1 VTPDRPA
8 RAANGG
14 DSERPSHSRI
24 AERLRELLDDARL
37 AREAGDWNQLR
48 ALARAALALD
58 PENAEAEALLA
69 GSAERRQMTL
79 MFCDVVGSTAIAD
92 ARDPEDL
99 SAIMRGHRTACAEV
113 VARFGGFIEDHQGDG
128 MLVRF
133 GYPEVHEDDARRAVL
148 SALEMVRVVR
158 ARARSLD
165 AGPAIKLRVRIA
177 VHTDLVVL
185 DGVGLVGATA
195 NEVSRL
201 HDLAQPDTVVISD
214 ATHALVGEHFKV
226 ESMGQVDLRGVSRPV
241 GVFTVL
247 GERAGGRPGG
257 SLGPFAG
264 RRAELDRI
272 ETMWRSSCEDWERAL
287 DGKAPTSPRAV
298 MVAGLAGIGK
308 SRLVTEAAR
317 RVGASCTE
325 CRCSNYHD
333 ATSLFPFTRLLEES
347 CGITEED
354 SGTKRLAKL
363 RARLGGEPDL
373 PFLAAALRI
382 PASEISPPADVDP
395 AKLRILALGAAA
407 RLVEMGAPKRPWML
421 FVDDL
426 HWADQSTLDLISV
439 LLATPRPGLLIILAA
454 RDGYEPPWTEPTL
467 ERLDLGPLRGAELE
481 ELSLLLSEQANLSA
495 EERSELISR
504 SDGVPL
510 FLEELVR
517 TAGTLDR
524 ARRLHRSLRLADYS
538 IPPAL
543 HDPLLARLA
552 MPGVD
557 LDLAQTAATIGR
569 DVDRELLRR
578 VAGLRDDIFEPRLEG
593 LIRAGLVDPW
603 GDGAIR
609 FRHELIREVAYETQR
624 RSKRRERHSRLADHL
639 LREGGEPTQGD
650 AGEAAF
656 HLERAQRYEEAIDAN
671 VATAYAYQSLG
682 AHVEATRRL
691 TQAVR
696 LVAHLPDGVRER
708 KELHVRQ
715 LRSFSAVMAGGYAA
729 PEAAEDHSRCV
740 DLCEELGLALEL
752 LPALIGSWSYYTFRG
767 NLDEADRA
775 TSAWERVL
783 EFGGEGYPSA
793 DEGGGRGVVGFFR
806 GRFVDARRQ
815 LEAFVAHPWAHT
827 ESGPPAT
834 WTLPNDPLAC
844 MLGHLVPILSING
857 EHGEAQALAER
868 ALRRANE
875 LSFPYGPFSV
885 CYVNSLLAMT
895 RRLQG
900 DHVGAGRLADE
911 MVDAGER
918 HGFMLWSLT
927 GAIHGGL
934 SRIHG
939 GGHSGLNQLVES
951 IAVWRRV
958 VVADVWT
965 PYWLTELAVAQRFV
979 GRREDALHSLDES
992 LALAAETGSEFYS
1005 AESLRVRGELRRERG
1020 DPDALDDIQGALAK
1034 AHSQQAPM
1042 FELRAAVSL
1051 ARATSGSPP
1060 AREALET
1067 AIGRFS
1073 TDARHPELDEARSLA
1088 AI

>member
-1 VTPDRPA
+1 VTPD
-8 RAANGG
+8 
-14 DSERPSHSRI
+14 PSQSRI
-24 AERLRELLDDARL
+24 AGRLRELLGDARL

-48 ALARAALALD
+48 ALASAVLALD

-99 SAIMRGHRTACAEV
+99 SAIMRDHRTACADV
-113 VARFGGFIEDHQGDG
+113 VERFGGFIEDHQGDG

-148 SALEMVRVVR
+148 SGLEMVRAVR
-158 ARARSLD
+158 ARARSLQ
-165 AGPAIKLRVRIA
+165 AEHSIELRVRIA

-201 HDLAQPDTVVISD
+201 HALAQPDTVVISD
-214 ATHALVGEHFKV
+214 ATHALVGNHFDV

-241 GVFTVL
+241 EVFTVL
-247 GERAGGRPGG
+247 SECADGRRKAGGPP
-257 SLGPFAG
+257 SPFAG
-264 RRAELDRI
+264 RSLELDRI
-272 ETMWRSSCEDWERAL
+272 AALWRSSCEDWERAL
-287 DGKAPTSPRAV
+287 DDEAPATPRAL
-298 MVAGLAGIGK
+298 MVTGHAGIGK
-308 SRLVTEAAR
+308 SRLVTEAAGS
-317 RVGASCTE
+317 VGAPCTE
-325 CRCSNYHD
+325 CRCSSYHE
-333 ATSLFPFTRLLEES
+333 ATSLFPFTQLLEGA
-347 CGITEED
+347 CDIAEED
-354 SGTKRLAKL
+354 GATERVAKL
-363 RARLGGEPDL
+363 RARVGGEADL
-373 PFLAAALRI
+373 PFLAATLRI
-382 PASEISPPADVDP
+382 PASAISPPADVDP
-395 AKLRILALGAAA
+395 GKLRLMALGAAA
-407 RLVEMGAPKRPWML
+407 RLVELGSPEGPWML

-426 HWADQSTLDLISV
+426 HWADQSTLDLISA
-439 LLATPRPGLLIILAA
+439 LLAAPRPGLFIVLAA
-454 RDGYEPPWTEPTL
+454 RDGYEPPWPEPML
-467 ERLDLGPLRGAELE
+467 ERLELGPLRGAELE
-481 ELSLLLSEQANLSA
+481 ELSLMLPEGSDLSA

-524 ARRLHRSLRLADYS
+524 ARELHRSIRLADYP
-538 IPPAL
+538 IPPSL

-552 MPGVD
+552 LPGVD

-569 DVDRELLRR
+569 DVDRKLLRR
-578 VAGLRDDIFEPRLEG
+578 VAALSDDIFEARLEG
-593 LIRAGLVDPW
+593 LIAAGLVDPW
-603 GDGAIR
+603 GDGAVR

-624 RSKRRERHSRLADHL
+624 RSARRERHSRVADHL
-639 LREGGEPTQGD
+639 LLEGGEPTQGD

-656 HLERAQRYEEAIDAN
+656 HLERAQRYEEAIEAD
-671 VATAYAYQSLG
+671 VATAHAYQRLG
-682 AHVEATRRL
+682 AHAEATRRL
-691 TQAVR
+691 TEAVR
-696 LVAHLPDGVRER
+696 LVAHLPER
-708 KELHVRQ
+708 KELEVRQ
-715 LRSFSAVMAGGYAA
+715 LRSFSAVMAGGYSA

-740 DLCEELGLALEL
+740 DLCEELGLGPEL
-752 LPALIGSWSYYTFRG
+752 LPSLIGSWSYYTFRG
-767 NLDEADRA
+767 NLDQADRA
-775 TSAWERVL
+775 TDAWERVL

-806 GRFVDARRQ
+806 GHFVDARRR

-827 ESGPPAT
+827 EGGPPAI

-844 MLGHLVPILSING
+844 MLGHLVPILCING
-857 EHGEAQALAER
+857 EHGEADAVADR
-868 ALRRANE
+868 ALRRAAE

-885 CYVNSLLAMT
+885 SYVNSLLAVT

-900 DHVGAGRLADE
+900 NHVGAGRLAAE
-911 MVDAGER
+911 MVEAGER

-934 SRIHG
+934 SRVHG
-939 GGHSGLNQLVES
+939 GDHSGLDQVVES
-951 IAVWRRV
+951 LAVWRSV
-958 VVADVWT
+958 LVAEVWT
-965 PYWLTELAVAQRFV
+965 PYWLTELAVAQRIA
-979 GRREDALHSLDES
+979 GLHKDALDSLDEA
-992 LALAAETGSEFYS
+992 LAVAAETGSDFYS
-1005 AESLRVRGELRRERG
+1005 AETLRIRGELRGERG
-1020 DPDALDDIQGALAK
+1020 HPDALDDTRGALAK
-1034 AHSQQAPM
+1034 AHRQEAPV
-1042 FELRAAVSL
+1042 FELRAAMSL
-1051 ARATSGSPP
+1051 ARATSGSPR